1 MDSRL
6 SKSPLFFFL
15 VGYANLKDFSYL
27 FGAKF
32 IGRKFYRWRHDNW
45 PIGKWAIFHA
55 APDTAYVN
63 HFFPRKFIVWF
74 KSIQAKQADLET
86 SALARSQRDLVH
98 WSSLRSLLGTHERST
113 CSKSMWIPVLPP
125 TYSLLLQSDWYL
137 FTLLQRVTQNLPHL
151 WRSTLEIGA
160 AQLRSVTEIAPKLP
174 FLCANRSRIPG
185 MVFIPAQKLSDIT
198 L

>member
-6 SKSPLFFFL
+6 SKTPLFFFL

-32 IGRKFYRWRHDNW
+32 TGRKFYRWRHDNW

-63 HFFPRKFIVWF
+63 HFFPPEFIIWF
-74 KSIQAKQADLET
+74 KSIQAKQADLDT
-86 SALARSQRDLVH
+86 LSLTRLLYDLMH
-98 WSSLRSLLGTHERST
+98 WSSLRSLLKTHERST
-113 CSKSMWIPVLPP
+113 CSKSMWIPVLLP

-137 FTLLQRVTQNLPHL
+137 FTLLQWVAQNLSRL

-160 AQLRSVTEIAPKLP
+160 AQLRSVTEIAP
-174 FLCANRSRIPG
+174 NYRSYVRTEA
-185 MVFIPAQKLSDIT
+185 VFRVWFSCWRKSSLI
-198 L
+198 